1 MNPTNWKLQN
11 LSKPATLMYLISDK
25 GQSKRTDLTQISMG
39 LSSSMTL
46 STRMEGEERKENGVV
61 MTYYVVTSYCTPL
74 AIEASNSCSSFNYN
88 MSQVFL
94 GCSRLYVLGSGLS
107 EQGL

>member
-1 MNPTNWKLQN
+1 
-11 LSKPATLMYLISDK
+11 
-25 GQSKRTDLTQISMG
+25 MG

-61 MTYYVVTSYCTPL
+61 MTYYVVTSYCNPL
-74 AIEASNSCSSFNYN
+74 AIEASNSCSSFNYK

-107 EQGL
+107 EPGL